1 MEKRSQE
8 KFVSLFMLAS
18 QSISAKLEE
27 LRNNLDPDD
36 QLEPIGRL
44 DPALM
49 EDHINSNIG
58 TPVQPILHSPVRADR
73 IPTFTSM
80 VCSCNN
86 SVLVEFYYI
95 KPSKSLALRKNIKK
109 RSRDRQHHIPAY
121 NSLVSKG
128 QASVRIRNLR

>member
-1 MEKRSQE
+1 MKERRAQE
-8 KFVSLFMLAS
+8 KFVSLLMLAS
-18 QSISAKLEE
+18 YSISTKLEE

-58 TPVQPILHSPVRADR
+58 TPVQPIRPSPMTSDS

-80 VCSCNN
+80 VCSCQCCVFVTFWYGCECG
-86 SVLVEFYYI
+86 SADPYLCLTYPDSEEAP
-95 KPSKSLALRKNIKK
+95 KHSGPTDPDA
-109 RSRDRQHHIPAY
+109 DPEHW
-121 NSLVSKG
+121 
-128 QASVRIRNLR
+128 